1 MTNWLGLCLLS
12 NKNESNDKVVSPQL
26 GFGKT
31 TIKENAFD
39 TNRTMTMTV
48 MTMAAPTAAV
58 MATTSVA
65 VAAATV
71 AVAAV

>member
-26 GFGKT
+26 GFGKRT
-31 TIKENAFD
+31 HLI